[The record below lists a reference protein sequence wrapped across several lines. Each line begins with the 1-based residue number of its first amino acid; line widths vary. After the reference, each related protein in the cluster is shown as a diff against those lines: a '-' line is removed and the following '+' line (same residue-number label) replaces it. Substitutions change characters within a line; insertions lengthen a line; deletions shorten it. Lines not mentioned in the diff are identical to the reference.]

1 MKSFSTAFK
10 SVYEKGLMKYGFKKV
25 KGKRPYYVRCIG
37 NEIVHVISYKDMF
50 TYRQNIP
57 GVFNKAFIV
66 IFGVATI
73 YRRKIAFDAL
83 PKDNTR
89 WLSDLSEICFKEN
102 YYPAHDR
109 RAYDEMIPIKFEYAG
124 TDEDAMMA
132 EITRSFALTE
142 KYAIPVLDKVTTLEE
157 CMKHF
162 FKYNNFILAIPEVT
176 DAYVRGWAAGDHNE
190 GLLSTRIYGK
200 DKIEEYKNSWKKV
213 FEESDENKLYL
224 INAGMCGTT
233 MEEHRR
239 NVIEGKKELK
249 ELFNRFDILQ
259 NTPEWQEKIRK
270 ELEQRK
276 NNNIEILRECGFEV

>member
-50 TYRQNIP
+50 TYNQNIP

-66 IFGVATI
+66 IFGVATV
-73 YRRKIAFDAL
+73 YRKKIAFDAL
-83 PKDNTR
+83 PKDNTE
-89 WLSDLSEICFKEN
+89 WLSDLSDICFKEN

-109 RAYDEMIPIKFEYAG
+109 RAYEKMIPIQFEYSGA
-124 TDEDAMMA
+124 DEDAMMA
-132 EITRSFALTE
+132 EITRSFSLTE

-157 CMKHF
+157 CMRHF
-162 FKYNNFILAIPEVT
+162 FKYNYFILVIPEVT
-176 DAYVRGWAAGDHNE
+176 EAYVRGSAAGDDNE

-200 DKIEEYKNSWKKV
+200 DRYDEYENAWKKV
-213 FEESDENKLYL
+213 FKEADDNELYL
-224 INAGMCGTT
+224 INAGMSGFT
-233 MEEHRR
+233 MEDHRM
-239 NVIEGKKELK
+239 NVIRRQKDLEEMLN
-249 ELFNRFDILQ
+249 EFDILQ
-259 NTPEWQEKIRK
+259 NIPEWQEKIRR

-276 NNNIEILRECGFEV
+276 NNNIEILRECGFEI